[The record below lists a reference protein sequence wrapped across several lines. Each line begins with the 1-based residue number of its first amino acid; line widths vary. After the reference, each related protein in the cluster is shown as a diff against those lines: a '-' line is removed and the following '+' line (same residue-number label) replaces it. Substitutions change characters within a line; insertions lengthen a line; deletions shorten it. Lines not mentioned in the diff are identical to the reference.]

1 MKAEPQ
7 DIKDSFIA
15 LDVNNDSTIQ
25 FEEFIALLKWS
36 TYYISPS
43 ITYIHY
49 ILYIYYISTIY
60 LFMYLFMYL
69 VYIYL
74 CIDIL
79 IVLMKLI
86 FSCPFPFSR
95 ASVGPEIVLEELLPL
110 C

>member
-1 MKAEPQ
+1 
-7 DIKDSFIA
+7 
-15 LDVNNDSTIQ
+15 
-25 FEEFIALLKWS
+25 
-36 TYYISPS
+36 
-43 ITYIHY
+43 
-49 ILYIYYISTIY
+49 
-60 LFMYLFMYL
+60 MYLFMYL